1 MIHASRSKAAVR
13 NVLAGLSIA
22 IALALVFGG
31 ASVGNIEVW
40 KILVAL
46 IGVFIFRS
54 ARERGDSSAE
64 SPGHRKPDQ

>member
-1 MIHASRSKAAVR
+1 MTDTPRSRAALR
-13 NVLAGLSIA
+13 NVLVGLSIA
-22 IALALVFGG
+22 IAVALVFGG

-54 ARERGDSSAE
+54 ARERGDSIAE
-64 SPGHRKPDQ
+64 SPGRRKLDQ